1 MSYDLDLS
9 RRWSALVAV
18 AFAMTV
24 SVDASAAQNFIEYE
38 VQKGDTCIAIARKI
52 YGDGDLCYDL
62 INAHNDFDK
71 KFRVYPGQVLRL
83 PTKEQLESSKAEREK
98 AKVGRPD
105 ARLAR
110 RRGDVR
116 ARAPE
121 AGDWK
126 KASRGQDL
134 WRRWRVDSGDQSS
147 AEVMFLREKARL
159 RMRENTLVVIYGE
172 SKKDD
177 GSARHAML
185 EKGALATRLGEL
197 AGGPVRVETPSAI
210 ASSGGGDGLVKV
222 LEGGTTIV
230 ANHTGKKVSVS
241 GKKKTSKPVE
251 LPPNTGSK
259 VEKGKEPTP
268 PKPLPSPPEWG
279 VDSLEVLSMLAASS
293 VLVQWREVKDAAV
306 WRLEL
311 RSASTREIV
320 DVIVVDAKVL
330 STAFENLVPDTYE
343 LRASTIDTDG
353 FESKPSE
360 PLEII
365 VRDVEIASSG
375 AASKDAILIGSSVS
389 LPGMTCRVSADDEFV
404 EHVVLSEA
412 GEKTL
417 ECKGENGVV
426 AVPAKLAVEPVTAEI
441 SAPSNEMGIS
451 AREELEI
458 TLDHAVEKIAVTIP
472 SGFYLAQAPTS
483 SDGGKSWIVKVLA
496 MQKGARGEAIVTL
509 GDEGGLEL
517 ARAPLVAVREVEGVA
532 DSGGEEEDEAARAR
546 ELRRGLIEVGL
557 MVGYRGV
564 FGETLPLYGLEYDAS
579 WRTGLRVGY
588 EVASLWFVEGELDY
602 SKSRHSETSLGTT
615 QDIVGWRVAGL
626 RQFGEG
632 QFKPFARLGLGGEST
647 FSPGYTA
654 WGGHLGAG
662 VKWEFTEMFG
672 LRLDLQEHMIA
683 TRDDGLRFSTYGAF
697 GVTARF

>member
-1 MSYDLDLS
+1 MGYRMDLS
-9 RRWSALVAV
+9 RRWGTFALV
-18 AFAMTV
+18 AFAMTA
-24 SVDASAAQNFIEYE
+24 SVDASAAQNFIEYKVE
-38 VQKGDTCIAIARKI
+38 KGDTCIAIARKI

-62 INAHNDFDK
+62 IDAHNDFDK
-71 KFRVYPGQVLRL
+71 KFRIYPGQVLKL
-83 PTKEQLESSKAEREK
+83 PTKEQLESAKAEKKK
-98 AKVGRPD
+98 ATVKRPD

-116 ARAPE
+116 ARSPE

-134 WRRWRVDSGDQSS
+134 WRRWRVDSGDRSS

-197 AGGPVRVETPSAI
+197 AGGPVQVETPSAI
-210 ASSGGGDGLVKV
+210 ASSEGGDGLVKV

-230 ANHTGKKVSVS
+230 ANHTGKKVSVR
-241 GKKKTSKPVE
+241 GKKKKSKPVK

-268 PKPLPSPPEWG
+268 PRPLPSAPKWS
-279 VDSLEVLSMLAASS
+279 VDSLDVLSMFETSS
-293 VLVQWREVKDAAV
+293 ALVQWRGVEDAAV

-311 RSASTREIV
+311 RSASTQEIV

-330 STAFENLVPDTYE
+330 STAFENLAPDTYA
-343 LRASTIDTDG
+343 LRASTIDKDG

-365 VRDVEIASSG
+365 VRDVKVASSG
-375 AASKDAILIGSSVS
+375 AASEDAVLIGSSVS
-389 LPGMTCRVSADDEFV
+389 LPGMTCRASADGEFV
-404 EHVVLSEA
+404 ERVVLSEA

-417 ECKGENGVV
+417 ECKDKNGVA
-426 AVPAKLAVEPVTAEI
+426 AVPAKLAVEPVTAKVSSPLDEMEI
-441 SAPSNEMGIS
+441 SE
-451 AREELEI
+451 REEI
-458 TLDHAVEKIAVTIP
+458 AIALDHAVERIAVTVP
-472 SGFYLAQAPTS
+472 DGFYLAQAPTS
-483 SDGGKSWIVKVLA
+483 SDGGKNWIVKVLA

-509 GDEGGLEL
+509 GDERGLEL
-517 ARAPLVAVREVEGVA
+517 ARAPLAAVGEVAAVAGAGV
-532 DSGGEEEDEAARAR
+532 EEEVTRGR
-546 ELRRGLIEVGL
+546 EFQRGVIEVGP
-557 MVGYRGV
+557 MIGYRGIL
-564 FGETLPLYGLEYDAS
+564 GEKLPLYGLEYDAS
-579 WRTGLRVGY
+579 WRAGLRVGY
-588 EVASLWFVEGELDY
+588 GVTRHWFAEGEFDY
-602 SKSRHSETSLGTT
+602 SRLQHTETSLSTT
-615 QDIVGWRVAGL
+615 QDVVGWRVAGL
-626 RQFGEG
+626 RQFGEK
-632 QFKPFARLGLGGEST
+632 QLKPFVRLGVGGEST
-647 FSPGYTA
+647 FLPGYTA

-662 VKWEFTEMFG
+662 VKWEFTETFG
-672 LRLDLQEHMIA
+672 LRLDLQEHMVL
-683 TRDDGLRFSTYGAF
+683 TRDDGPGFSTYGAL